1 MAGYKDLDVWKLGR
15 ELAVL
20 VYGHCRSFPEEERFG
35 LIAQLQRAAVSV
47 PCNIAE
53 GYGRR
58 TSGEY
63 CRFLR
68 IAKGSLNEVET
79 LLQIAA
85 HLGFAETPEE
95 IENLVPVVGTKLT
108 NLIERVS
115 QGTAREEV
123 AEYSAT
129 H

>member
-63 CRFLR
+63 SRFLR

-85 HLGFAETPEE
+85 DLGFAETPEE